1 MTPRL
6 ALAAGMLLAGL
17 ALETFW
23 PLRRTTRSKPKR
35 VAVNLALAVA
45 ATLILRAT
53 FYPPV
58 MKLSGAVA
66 FHRWGLFGL
75 LHLSSVWR
83 CVLGIL
89 ALDYTLYLWHRL
101 NHGPAFLWRFH
112 NVHHADLDMDVSTA
126 SRFHFGEL
134 ILSSGFRAGQ
144 IVALGI
150 DPVTLVLFETLIT
163 SAAQFHHANVRLP
176 IRLERALNLLFV
188 TPRMHG
194 IHHSL
199 VQGETDSNYSTV
211 FSFWDRLHGTNRLG
225 VPQGDIVIGVPGYR
239 DERELTFW
247 GCVLLPFRRLRPW
260 RMEDGSIPARAPI
273 GARPTPR
280 FEKLAA

>member
-1 MTPRL
+1 MTPRF

-17 ALETFW
+17 VLESLL
-23 PLRRTTRSKPKR
+23 PLRRATSSKSWR
-35 VAVNLALAVA
+35 VAVNLALAA
-45 ATLILRAT
+45 LATLILRGA

-58 MKLSGAVA
+58 MRLAELA
-66 FHRWGLFGL
+66 ARRRWGLLGFL
-75 LHLSSVWR
+75 PDSSPWR
-83 CVLGIL
+83 MAGGIL
-89 ALDYTLYLWHRL
+89 ILDYTLYLWHRL
-101 NHGPAFLWRFH
+101 NHGPSFLWRFH

-150 DPVTLVLFETLIT
+150 DPAALILFETLIT

-199 VQGETDSNYSTV
+199 APGETDSNYSTI
-211 FSFWDRLHGTNRLG
+211 FSFWDRLHATSRLD

-239 DERELTFW
+239 DERELTFP
-247 GCVLLPFRRLRPW
+247 GCVLLPFHPLRAW
-260 RMEDGSIPARAPI
+260 RMADGSIPSRGPS
-273 GARPTPR
+273 GANPASRL
-280 FEKLAA
+280 ESLAA

>member
-6 ALAAGMLLAGL
+6 ALAAGLLLAGL
-17 ALETFW
+17 ALESLW
-23 PLRRTTRSKPKR
+23 PLRRATRSKPKR
-35 VAVNLALAVA
+35 VAVNLALAVT

-58 MKLSGAVA
+58 MKLAGVVA
-66 FHRWGLFGL
+66 LHRWGLFGRLSLPSPWRTALGL
-75 LHLSSVWR
+75 LT
-83 CVLGIL
+83 
-89 ALDYTLYLWHRL
+89 LDYTLYLWHRL

-144 IVALGI
+144 VALLGI
-150 DPVTLVLFETLIT
+150 DPVTLILFETLIT

-199 VQGETDSNYSTV
+199 VQGETDSNYSTI
-211 FSFWDRLHGTNRLG
+211 FSIWDRLHGTNRLG

-247 GCVLLPFRRLRPW
+247 GCVLLPFRQLRSW
-260 RMEDGSIPARAPI
+260 RMDDGSIPARSPA
-273 GARPTPR
+273 GASQSSR
-280 FEKLAA
+280 FETLVA

>member
-6 ALAAGMLLAGL
+6 ALAAGLLLAGL
-17 ALETFW
+17 ALESLW
-23 PLRRTTRSKPKR
+23 PLRRATRSKPKR
-35 VAVNLALAVA
+35 VAVNLALAVT

-53 FYPPV
+53 FYPLV
-58 MKLSGAVA
+58 LSAATAVSA
-66 FHRWGLFGL
+66 RHWGLLGL
-75 LHLSSVWR
+75 MPLASRWR
-83 CVLGIL
+83 TALGIL
-89 ALDYTLYLWHRL
+89 TLDYTLYLWHRL
-101 NHGPAFLWRFH
+101 NHGPALLWRFH

-144 IVALGI
+144 IVLLGI
-150 DPVTLVLFETLIT
+150 DPVTLILFETLIT

-199 VQGETDSNYSTV
+199 VQGETDSNYSTI

-239 DERELTFW
+239 NEEELKFW
-247 GCVLLPFRRLRPW
+247 GCVLLPFRQLRPW
-260 RMEDGSIPARAPI
+260 RMEDGSIPARAPA
-273 GARPTPR
+273 GARPGPR
-280 FEKLAA
+280 LEKLAA